1 MIWRTD
7 ITVILSE
14 YSSASLLVGLFFFES
29 RLGTMFVHNYRM
41 AAEVKKLETP
51 LHDLIAQAVAGDHA
65 AFGELYR
72 EFAGVVYATLSRH
85 LGPVPAVE
93 DLVQTVFLK
102 VYREFSDFRGEKP
115 FRAWLKRACLY
126 VVYDHLRST
135 KSSASESV
143 GLEERDEGREPDN
156 LERTPEAEYV
166 KSEIARLT
174 YAALDK
180 LKPEKRIA
188 LVMHDFEGYTMDEV
202 ADVLRCSKF
211 TVRTRLVRAR
221 REFTD
226 HAKKNEA
233 LKQLIYRSV
242 S

>member
-1 MIWRTD
+1 MM
-7 ITVILSE
+7 V
-14 YSSASLLVGLFFFES
+14 
-29 RLGTMFVHNYRM
+29 
-41 AAEVKKLETP
+41 AEVKKLETP
-51 LHDLIAQAVAGDHA
+51 LDDLIAQAVAGDHA

-85 LGPVPAVE
+85 LGPVQAVE
-93 DLVQTVFLK
+93 DLVQTVFIK

-135 KSSASESV
+135 KSSERESV
-143 GLEERDEGREPDN
+143 DRDHQVEGRAVHN
-156 LERTPEAEYV
+156 LEQTPEAEYV

-174 YAALDK
+174 YEALAK
-180 LKPEKRIA
+180 LTPEKRIA

-202 ADVLRCSKF
+202 ADVLGCSKF

-226 HAKKNEA
+226 HAKKNNA
-233 LKQLIYRSV
+233 LKQLISRSV